1 MFGLL
6 AASPQLLSE
15 EELSRYKAAYC
26 GLCRNL
32 GTRYGSFSRLTL
44 NYDMTF
50 LILLLNALY
59 EPEERSGENGC
70 VEHPFRKRSWWQSE
84 ITDYAA
90 DMNIAL
96 SYQKLL
102 DDWKDDGKLSART
115 AAAVLKRPYEE
126 VKLRWP
132 RQCDGIEREIAE
144 LSELEKKGIE
154 DPDAAS
160 MPFGRL
166 MGEVFIFR
174 DDRWKNVLYNLGCN
188 LGRTIYLLDAVLDL
202 KEDLRKER
210 YNPFRSLGDDSR
222 NESYFRDVLKLF
234 LGDTVA
240 AFAYLPI
247 VQDAGLLKNI
257 LCFGLWQNFEM
268 KYHPPE
274 KGRKRPDRTD
284 DSKQER

>member
-1 MFGLL
+1 MFGYL

-26 GLCRNL
+26 GLCRAL
-32 GTRYGSFSRLTL
+32 GSRFGQFSRMTL
-44 NYDMTF
+44 NYDTTF

-59 EPEERSGENGC
+59 EPEERTGENGC
-70 VEHPFRKRSWWQSE
+70 IAHPFRKRNWWQSE

-96 SYQKLL
+96 SYLKLL
-102 DDWKDDGKLSART
+102 DDWKDDGKLTART
-115 AAAVLKRPYEE
+115 AAAALKSAYEE
-126 VKLRWP
+126 VKLRYP
-132 RQCDGIEREIAE
+132 RQCEAMERSIEE
-144 LSELEKKGIE
+144 LSELEKKGVE

-160 MPFGRL
+160 LTFGKL

-188 LGRTIYLLDAVLDL
+188 LGRTIYLLDAVMDL
-202 KEDLRKER
+202 EEDRRKGR
-210 YNPFRSLGDDSR
+210 YNPFRSSGGDSA
-222 NESYFRDVLKLF
+222 NETYFRNVLKLF
-234 LGDTVA
+234 LGETVA
-240 AFAYLPI
+240 AFEYLPI

-257 LCFGLWQNFEM
+257 LCFGIWQNFEM
-268 KYHPPE
+268 KYHP
-274 KGRKRPDRTD
+274 KQTD